1 MRCCNN
7 CMYSG
12 WVKDS
17 ELLRCHNSLSD
28 THKTENSKRAIC
40 PEWVVSD
47 DIENDVNYVG
57 VNITMASSI

>member
-1 MRCCNN
+1 MRYCNN
-7 CMYSG
+7 CIYSG
-12 WVKDS
+12 WVKGS

-47 DIENDVNYVG
+47 DIETDVNYG
-57 VNITMASSI
+57 GINITMASSI